1 MKIIAPLL
9 QTALLTVLASC
20 TNNTGV
26 NQTPV
31 SYQGGGSPLSG
42 QVFQDVNTYRRNR
55 GARELQRHAGL
66 DRLAMEHCEYLRKNR
81 GTFNL
86 YGKNVS
92 HDGAEGRALIAMKSL
107 RMMSTS
113 ENVASTMKAGSDART
128 SMSLLTLWQKSH
140 AHEEA
145 MRNPAWT
152 HTGVGTLVDAD
163 GRVFATQLF
172 ATANN
177 SQMAMQERF
186 NRF

>member
-1 MKIIAPLL
+1 MKTIAPLL
-9 QTALLTVLASC
+9 PTAVLAVLTSC
-20 TNNTGV
+20 TSNTGD

-31 SYQGGGSPLSG
+31 SYRGGGSPLSN
-42 QVFQDVNTYRRNR
+42 QIFQDVNAYRRNH

-66 DRLAMEHCEYLRKNR
+66 DRLAKEHSEYLRKHR

-92 HDGAEGRALIAMKSL
+92 HDGAEGRALIAMKTL

-113 ENVASTMKAGSDART
+113 ENVASTVSARSDTQT
-128 SMSLLTLWQKSH
+128 SMYFVTLWQKSP

-145 MRNPAWT
+145 MRNHAWT
-152 HTGVGTLVDAD
+152 HTGIGTVVDAD
-163 GRVFATQLF
+163 GRAFATQLF
-172 ATANN
+172 GTINN
-177 SQMAMQERF
+177 SQMMMQERF